1 MVWVILTCR
10 AIFLVR
16 PCKPVGSFSPGSTTI
31 FLVVPFE
38 PFGSFSPV
46 GHFSGQTNLNRLKH
60 FNQLEL
66 EVGPFHQLDH
76 FYLLTPAIMN
86 WSI

>member
-1 MVWVILTCR
+1 MVWVILTSR

-38 PFGSFSPV
+38 LFGSFSPV

-76 FYLLTPAIMN
+76 FIFLLQL
-86 WSI
+86 